1 MAFGFPSSY
10 SQYQSLNKITKLHYI
25 FIAIETIKKLDWKL
39 IEINE
44 TELIAESQNKSETWN
59 ERILIDLKDE
69 DAYIISWSNGNQIYD
84 RNRNKK
90 NVASFLDLFYD
101 VKKEKTIE
109 DENESYFQECITAE
123 KTAVPSYPSEEKK
136 ITAFYSFFSIFIP
149 TKDYFISP
157 ILININILYFLI
169 MCVSGVNPF
178 LPEINDIID
187 WGGNYGPLT
196 IENNWWRI
204 ISSCF
209 VHIGILHLLMNC
221 FALAYAGLFLES
233 NLKRWGFL
241 IIYILAG
248 IVASLCSLYW
258 NNNLVSAGASGA
270 IFGMYG
276 ILLIFILS
284 GFIDKKIN
292 ANLLF
297 TLIMFIVINIL
308 SSFNEGIDGAAHI
321 GGLSFG
327 IIAGIILVFLTSN
340 QKMALT
346 VVSSF
351 AIILSAVL
359 INICRDTKVFIYQ
372 IDEYETGMK
381 DFIEMEKLALESY
394 RNYSDDKEHILYMIK
409 ERGVY
414 YWEENVV
421 LLKNLER
428 LSLPESLHD
437 QNKNLLEYCRL
448 RIKSY
453 NLSYKKINE
462 NNNEYD
468 TEIDDLNS
476 QINDLIIL
484 IKKNSEKQ
492 LEKNKPKLQKHVN

>member
-10 SQYQSLNKITKLHYI
+10 SQYQSLNKITKLHYF
-25 FIAIETIKKLDWKL
+25 FIAIETIKKLDWRL

-44 TELIAESQNKSETWN
+44 TELIAESQSKSNTWN

-69 DAYIISWSNGNQIYD
+69 DAFIISWSNGNQIYD
-84 RNRNKK
+84 RGRNKK
-90 NVASFLDLFYD
+90 NVESFLDLFYD
-101 VKKEKTIE
+101 VKKEKTIA
-109 DENESYFQECITAE
+109 DENENYFLECITAE
-123 KTAVPSYPSEEKK
+123 KTAVQSYTSEEKK

-149 TKDYFISP
+149 AKDYFITP

-169 MCVSGVNPF
+169 MCFFGVNPF
-178 LPEINDIID
+178 SPEINDIID

-204 ISSCF
+204 ISACF

-221 FALAYAGLFLES
+221 FALAYAGLLLEPY
-233 NLKRWGFL
+233 LKKWGFL
-241 IIYILAG
+241 ITYLLAG
-248 IVASLCSLYW
+248 VIASLSSLYW
-258 NNNLVSAGASGA
+258 NNDLVSAGASGA
-270 IFGMYG
+270 VFGMYG
-276 ILLIFILS
+276 ILLPLLS
-284 GFIDKKIN
+284 FKTIDKKIN
-292 ANLLF
+292 TNLLSSLFLF
-297 TLIMFIVINIL
+297 TAINIFG
-308 SSFNEGIDGAAHI
+308 SFKEGIDGAAHI

-327 IIAGIILVFLTSN
+327 IIAGIVLVILSEKRKT
-340 QKMALT
+340 ALA
-346 VVSSF
+346 VISSF
-351 AIILSAVL
+351 AIILGTLFIIVCKEKK
-359 INICRDTKVFIYQ
+359 IFIYQ
-372 IDEYETGMK
+372 IAEYETGMQ

-394 RNYSDDKEHILYMIK
+394 RDYSDSKEHILYMIK
-409 ERGVY
+409 ERGIY

-437 QNKNLLEYCRL
+437 QNKNLLEYCKL

-468 TEIDDLNS
+468 AEIDDLNS
-476 QINDLIIL
+476 QINDLLIL
-484 IKKNSEKQ
+484 IKNNSEKQ
-492 LEKNKPKLQKHVN
+492 SE

>member
-39 IEINE
+39 IEIND
-44 TELIAESQNKSETWN
+44 TELIAESQNNSNTWN

-69 DAYIISWSNGNQIYD
+69 DAFIISTSNGNQIYD
-84 RNRNKK
+84 RKRNKR
-90 NVASFLDLFYD
+90 NVESFLDLFYD
-101 VKKEKTIE
+101 VKKEKAIA

-123 KTAVPSYPSEEKK
+123 KTAVKSYTSEEKK

-149 TKDYFISP
+149 VKDYFITP

-169 MCVSGVNPF
+169 MCFSGVNPF
-178 LPEINDIID
+178 TPEINDIID

-204 ISSCF
+204 ISAYF

-221 FALAYAGLFLES
+221 FALAYAGLLLEPY
-233 NLKRWGFL
+233 LKKWGFL
-241 IIYILAG
+241 TTYLLAG
-248 IVASLCSLYW
+248 IIASLSSLYW

-276 ILLIFILS
+276 ILLPLLLFKT
-284 GFIDKKIN
+284 IDKKVN
-292 ANLLF
+292 PNLFSTLVLF
-297 TLIMFIVINIL
+297 IGINIL
-308 SSFNEGIDGAAHI
+308 GSFKEGIDGVAHV

-327 IIAGIILVFLTSN
+327 IIAGATLVILTE
-340 QKMALT
+340 KRKIALAAIST
-346 VVSSF
+346 F
-351 AIILSAVL
+351 AIVLSAIFITVCKDKK
-359 INICRDTKVFIYQ
+359 IFIYQ
-372 IDEYETGMK
+372 IAEYETGMQ

-394 RNYSDDKEHILYMIK
+394 RDYSDSKEHILYMIK
-409 ERGVY
+409 ERGIY
-414 YWEENVV
+414 YWEENII

-428 LSLPESLHD
+428 LSLPEALHD
-437 QNKNLLEYCRL
+437 QNKNLLEYCKL

-468 TEIDDLNS
+468 SEIDDLNS
-476 QINDLIIL
+476 QINDVLIL

-492 LEKNKPKLQKHVN
+492 SE

>member
-10 SQYQSLNKITKLHYI
+10 SEYQSLNKISKLHYF
-25 FIAIETIKKLDWKL
+25 FIAIETIKKLDWRL

-44 TELIAESQNKSETWN
+44 TELIAESQNKSNTWN

-69 DAYIISWSNGNQIYD
+69 DAFIISWSNGNQIYD
-84 RNRNKK
+84 RSRNKK
-90 NVASFLDLFYD
+90 NVESFLDLFYD
-101 VKKEKTIE
+101 VKKEKAIA

-123 KTAVPSYPSEEKK
+123 KTAVQSYTSEEKK

-149 TKDYFISP
+149 AKDYFITP

-169 MCVSGVNPF
+169 MCFSGVNPF
-178 LPEINDIID
+178 SPEINDIID

-204 ISSCF
+204 ISACF
-209 VHIGILHLLMNC
+209 VHIGIFHLLMNC
-221 FALAYAGLFLES
+221 FALAYAGLLLEPH
-233 NLKRWGFL
+233 LKKWGFL
-241 IIYILAG
+241 ITYLLAG
-248 IVASLCSLYW
+248 IIASLSSLYW

-270 IFGMYG
+270 VFGMYG
-276 ILLIFILS
+276 ILLPLLS
-284 GFIDKKIN
+284 FKTIDKKIN
-292 ANLLF
+292 TNLLSSLFLF
-297 TLIMFIVINIL
+297 TAINIL
-308 SSFNEGIDGAAHI
+308 GSFKEGIDGAAHI

-327 IIAGIILVFLTSN
+327 IIAGIVLVILSEKRKT
-340 QKMALT
+340 ALA
-346 VVSSF
+346 VISSF
-351 AIILSAVL
+351 AIILGTLFITVCKEKK
-359 INICRDTKVFIYQ
+359 IFIYQ
-372 IDEYETGMK
+372 IAEYEIGMQ

-394 RNYSDDKEHILYMIK
+394 RDYSDSKEHILYMIK
-409 ERGVY
+409 ERGIY

-437 QNKNLLEYCRL
+437 QNKNLLEYCKL

-468 TEIDDLNS
+468 AEIDDLNS
-476 QINDLIIL
+476 QINDIL
-484 IKKNSEKQ
+484 ILVKNNSEKQ
-492 LEKNKPKLQKHVN
+492 SE

>member
-10 SQYQSLNKITKLHYI
+10 SQYQSLNKITKLHYF
-25 FIAIETIKKLDWKL
+25 FIAIETIKKLDWRL

-44 TELIAESQNKSETWN
+44 TELIAASQNKSNTWN

-69 DAYIISWSNGNQIYD
+69 DAFIISWSNGNQIYD

-90 NVASFLDLFYD
+90 NVESFLDLFYD
-101 VKKEKTIE
+101 VKKEKAIA

-123 KTAVPSYPSEEKK
+123 KTADKSYTSEEKK

-149 TKDYFISP
+149 VKDYFITP

-169 MCVSGVNPF
+169 MCFSGVNPF
-178 LPEINDIID
+178 TPEINDIID

-204 ISSCF
+204 ISACF
-209 VHIGILHLLMNC
+209 VHIGIFHLLMNC
-221 FALAYAGLFLES
+221 FALAYAGLLLEPY
-233 NLKRWGFL
+233 LKKWGFL
-241 IIYILAG
+241 TTYLLAG
-248 IVASLCSLYW
+248 IIASLSSLYW

-276 ILLIFILS
+276 ILLPLLLFKT
-284 GFIDKKIN
+284 IDKKVN
-292 ANLLF
+292 PNLFSTLVLF
-297 TLIMFIVINIL
+297 IGINIL
-308 SSFNEGIDGAAHI
+308 GSFKEGIDGAAHV

-327 IIAGIILVFLTSN
+327 IIAGATLVILSEKRKT
-340 QKMALT
+340 ALA
-346 VVSSF
+346 VISSF
-351 AIILSAVL
+351 AIILGTLFITVCKEKK
-359 INICRDTKVFIYQ
+359 IFIYQ
-372 IDEYETGMK
+372 IAEYETGMQ

-394 RNYSDDKEHILYMIK
+394 RDYSDSKEHILYMIK
-409 ERGVY
+409 ERGIY

-421 LLKNLER
+421 LLKKLER
-428 LSLPESLHD
+428 LSLPEALHD
-437 QNKNLLEYCRL
+437 QNKNLLEYCKL

-468 TEIDDLNS
+468 SEIDDLNS
-476 QINDLIIL
+476 QINDVLIL
-484 IKKNSEKQ
+484 VKKNSEKQ
-492 LEKNKPKLQKHVN
+492 SE